1 MARTTIFA
9 VLLFVA
15 LPAASASA
23 GAPAHGQG
31 QGHNHAQGHEQ
42 AQIPSHAQ
50 VPPDASEQG
59 AVGNGAPLWTKD
71 EMDTARAQCNALLA
85 TVSAVT
91 TPVEPLRQGECG
103 APAPVEVISIGSNPQ
118 VTLSTPV
125 VMTCAMVVGLHKWL
139 KSDVQPAAR
148 EILGSPV
155 VRLEVMSSYS
165 CRNAYGRKKT
175 RLSEHGRANAVDI
188 GAFMTQQGES
198 VDVLTYW
205 GPTEREL
212 RAQIAASA
220 AAAKAQA
227 AKAEEIKKQAERMQ
241 ATLDAQKA
249 ADAAKSV
256 AEKAGEKSAVP
267 PAPRVVQGYQREMS
281 APGLRGSVVDPGSG
295 SSAGS
300 SAVLG
305 LAPSHL
311 GGPKPKKVATGSI
324 DRALSERKQ
333 SFLRRVHAAG
343 CKTFGTI
350 LGPEANAAHRNHFHL
365 DMAERKT
372 GNYCE

>member
-1 MARTTIFA
+1 MARTTTLA

-15 LPAASASA
+15 LTATDASA
-23 GAPAHGQG
+23 GAPTDSSAHSPDRSPTR
-31 QGHNHAQGHEQ
+31 EQ
-42 AQIPSHAQ
+42 AQTETSA
-50 VPPDASEQG
+50 QG
-59 AVGNGAPLWTKD
+59 AADKGAGRWTKE
-71 EMDTARAQCNALLA
+71 EMDAARSQCNALLA
-85 TVSAVT
+85 GVSAVT
-91 TPVEPLRQGECG
+91 TPVEPLRHGECG

-125 VMTCAMVVGLHKWL
+125 VMTCAMVVGLHNWL

-148 EILGSPV
+148 AMLGSPV

-165 CRNAYGRKKT
+165 CRNAYGRKNS
-175 RLSEHGRANAVDI
+175 RLSEHGRANAIDI
-188 GAFMTQQGES
+188 GAFMTQQGEN

-205 GPTEREL
+205 GHTEREL

-227 AKAEEIKKQAERMQ
+227 AKADEIKKQAERMQ
-241 ATLDAQKA
+241 AALDAQKA
-249 ADAAKSV
+249 A
-256 AEKAGEKSAVP
+256 GTEKSGTDKSAADTSAVSP
-267 PAPRVVQGYQREMS
+267 PRVALENRAQEFRREMS
-281 APGLRGSVVDPGSG
+281 APGLRGSIGDTGSPP
-295 SSAGS
+295 AGGAS
-300 SAVLG
+300 PVLS
-305 LAPSHL
+305 LTPSHL
-311 GGPKPKKVATGSI
+311 GGPKAKKVVTGSI
-324 DRALSERKQ
+324 ERAGSDKKQ
-333 SFLRRVHAAG
+333 NFLRRVHAAA

>member
-1 MARTTIFA
+1 MA
-9 VLLFVA
+9 
-15 LPAASASA
+15 AARS
-23 GAPAHGQG
+23 
-31 QGHNHAQGHEQ
+31 
-42 AQIPSHAQ
+42 
-50 VPPDASEQG
+50 
-59 AVGNGAPLWTKD
+59 
-71 EMDTARAQCNALLA
+71 QCNALLA
-85 TVSAVT
+85 GVAAVT
-91 TPVEPLRQGECG
+91 TPVEPLRHGECG
-103 APAPVEVISIGSNPQ
+103 APAPVEVISIGNNPQ

-125 VMTCAMVVGLHKWL
+125 VMTCAMVVGLHNWL

-175 RLSEHGRANAVDI
+175 RLSEHGRANAIDV
-188 GAFMTQQGES
+188 GAFLTQQGES
-198 VDVLTYW
+198 VDVLTNW
-205 GPTEREL
+205 GHTEREL

-227 AKAEEIKKQAERMQ
+227 AKADEIKKQAERMQ
-241 ATLDAQKA
+241 ATLDAQRSAEA
-249 ADAAKSV
+249 AKLAAENAAEKSV
-256 AEKAGEKSAVP
+256 AP
-267 PAPRVVQGYQREMS
+267 PVPRVAQDYRREMS
-281 APGLRGSVVDPGSG
+281 APGLRGSIGEIGSG
-295 SSAGS
+295 AKTSEPS
-300 SAVLG
+300 VLS

-311 GGPKPKKVATGSI
+311 GGPKPKKVVTGSV
-324 DRALSERKQ
+324 DRSGPQKKQ
-333 SFLRRVHAAG
+333 TFLRRIHTAA